1 MLSQPAES
9 GHPHRS
15 VVNRSELPDLQG
27 WGWNSHS
34 PLHYECGTTAVTAWR
49 KPADEI
55 ESTPGEDQFAY
66 LFTDPAEYLLAHGV
80 REIDVP
86 QYYSRFND
94 EFEPV
99 VAEWTIRRR
108 GRAVGIDAGL
118 LERTVRLAEGK
129 GRIDH
134 DALSLY
140 LCDNCTLLVTGS
152 RGAFLVAVTPLR
164 QRTLDRTPPDAV
176 RIDME
181 GFAIPEA
188 DADYQRGLRR
198 FMTIFEEC
206 TDATLARYKHI
217 ADDKHVFE
225 TGDGEDVYAGPQL
238 RHLARMAVDETEL
251 RRVHTYG
258 LNGKTHQSVWD
269 SDTATRVLNEQTR
282 LGTVVGFEHAWNEKE
297 HIMSNSLFELQSQ
310 ARYWCFQPR
319 PEMYS
324 YCDFEIRSL
333 DENIDTFANG
343 T

>member
-9 GHPHRS
+9 GHPYRG
-15 VVNRSELPDLQG
+15 VVDRTELPDLHG

-34 PLHYECGTTAVTAWR
+34 PLHYDCGTTAVTAWR
-49 KPADEI
+49 QPADET
-55 ESTPGEDQFAY
+55 EPAPGEDRFAY
-66 LFTDPAEYLLAHGV
+66 VFTDPAEYLLAHGV
-80 REIDVP
+80 REIGVP
-86 QYYSRFND
+86 QYYSRFRD

-99 VAEWTIRRR
+99 VAEWTIRRH
-108 GRAVGIDAGL
+108 GRAVGVDAGL

-152 RGAFLVAVTPLR
+152 RGAFLVDVTPLKR
-164 QRTLDRTPPDAV
+164 RTLDRTPPDST
-176 RIDME
+176 RIDVDD
-181 GFAIPEA
+181 FAVPEA
-188 DADYQRGLRR
+188 DPDYQLGLRR
-198 FMTIFEEC
+198 FVTIFEEH
-206 TDATLARYKHI
+206 TNATLARYKHS
-217 ADDKHVFE
+217 ADGKHVFE
-225 TGDGEDVYAGPQL
+225 TSDGEDVYAGQKL
-238 RHLARMAVDETEL
+238 QDLARMVVDETEL
-251 RRVHTYG
+251 RRVHTYD

-282 LGTVVGFEHAWNEKE
+282 LGAVVGFEHAWNQKE

-324 YCDFEIRSL
+324 YYDFEIRSL